1 MIQPGGGQTKKI
13 TRKTKI
19 QQGKDVLIT
28 TFPAIIAE
36 LEEIKKGD
44 TIEWEYA
51 DGVTI
56 IKKSTE

>member
-1 MIQPGGGQTKKI
+1 MKKI

-19 QQGKDVLIT
+19 QQGKDVLTT

-36 LEEIKKGD
+36 LENIKKGD

-56 IKKSTE
+56 VKKSRK